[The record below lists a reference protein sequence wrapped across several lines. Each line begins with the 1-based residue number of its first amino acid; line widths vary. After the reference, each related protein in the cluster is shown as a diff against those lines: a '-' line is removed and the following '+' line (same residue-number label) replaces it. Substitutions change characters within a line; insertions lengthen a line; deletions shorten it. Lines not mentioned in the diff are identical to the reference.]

1 LLDILIQRYIIYN
14 NIKGDA
20 DDLISQFMESEEIQN
35 RTVDHGLGANGAGI
49 TLGREEESETTA
61 PSNFIDDDRI
71 ASSLFENEIKKQIE
85 AKSLAPRTP
94 AFAKVEKSLASV
106 GFFTPSS
113 RRIKNQKVKVVH
125 FAREIDG
132 QRMSATAEIHP
143 SAMFGLPVTADQDKY
158 LALQK
163 IITNTLHAEGKVTNP
178 IRFKSSELLRLMN
191 TSTKTG
197 KNYKAIS
204 EWLDVM
210 YTTTIISD
218 GAVYVTG
225 QKRFARDRFRVF
237 DRALSFGKVMDDG
250 TIADANYVW
259 LSEWQLENI
268 NNKFLMPIDLET
280 YRELKNHIA
289 KALVPLL
296 QTWLYAS
303 HKAEAFEKRYSELCE
318 ILTLQTY
325 RAPSQIL
332 RQFKPSLDELV
343 HHGYIEKWRIEK
355 TSDRKAF
362 KVVFFHGPKFYRD
375 RRRRV
380 EQKSQVEAP
389 VVIGE
394 FEGDEPRLPEPGA
407 PVDTSTGK
415 TPSITDRNPELQ
427 ASSNIPGDLVDSLSA
442 RGLMPSA
449 VLRLLGAL
457 SSDRLAAVDD
467 YIDYWDKAKKEGD
480 VGPGFLYEL
489 IKNGDPLPAGFE
501 TRRQQAARIAAEER
515 RRNAARIEERIKADY
530 VKYTEQL
537 IDRCIAD
544 LPPGDFERRVAAH
557 KSEAASQSDFWSQ
570 RPDMADQFARHAV
583 RTEISKSLSLLSYE
597 DFRRLEMP
605 RVAVQFHLNASEF
618 DVGLG
623 NGGAVGEGT
632 QPAG

>member
-1 LLDILIQRYIIYN
+1 
-14 NIKGDA
+14 
-20 DDLISQFMESEEIQN
+20 MESERTQN
-35 RTVDHGLGANGAGI
+35 ITLDHGLVANGAGI
-49 TLGREEESETTA
+49 NLGREEESETTA
-61 PSNFIDDDRI
+61 TSNFIDDDQA
-71 ASSLFENEIKKQIE
+71 ASPTFENEIEKQIT
-85 AKSLAPRTP
+85 AKSLALRTP
-94 AFAKVEKSLASV
+94 AFAKVEKSLASL

-113 RRIKNQKVKVVH
+113 RRIKNQKVKIVH
-125 FAREIDG
+125 FTREIDG
-132 QRMSATAEIHP
+132 KRMSASAEIHP

-163 IITNTLHAEGKVTNP
+163 IITNTLQTEGKVTNP
-178 IRFKSSELLRLMN
+178 IRFKSAELLRLMN

-204 EWLDVM
+204 DWLDVM

-225 QKRFARDRFRVF
+225 QKSFARDRFRVF
-237 DRALSFGKVMDDG
+237 DRALSFGKDMGDG

-268 NNKFLMPIDLET
+268 NNKFVMPIDLET

-355 TSDRKAF
+355 TSDKKSF

-375 RRRRV
+375 RRRRI
-380 EQKSQVEAP
+380 EQKTQAEAP

-394 FEGDEPRLPEPGA
+394 FEGTEPHLPEPGKPA
-407 PVDTSTGK
+407 DSIALK
-415 TPSITDRNPELQ
+415 ITPEDDSRNPEPPVI
-427 ASSNIPGDLVDSLSA
+427 SNIPGRLVDDLSA

-449 VLRLLGAL
+449 VLKLLDLLSPERL
-457 SSDRLAAVDD
+457 DTVPD
-467 YIDYWDKAKKEGD
+467 YIDYWDKARKDGD

-501 TRRQQAARIAAEER
+501 TRQQRVARLAAEEQR
-515 RRNAARIEERIKADY
+515 KNVARVQERLKGDY
-530 VKYTEQL
+530 EKHTEHL
-537 IDRCIAD
+537 IDRFIAT
-544 LPPGDFERRVAAH
+544 LAPGDFESRVAAH
-557 KSEAASQSDFWSQ
+557 KSEAANQSGFWND
-570 RPDMADQFARHAV
+570 RPELAEQFARHAV
-583 RTEISKSLSLLSYE
+583 RAAISKEVSLPTYE
-597 DFRRLEMP
+597 DFCLQEFP
-605 RVAVQFHLNASEF
+605 RVATELQLDPPESGIKLGKATAAIAEGHQKAAKVPTTESPPGNDVFPVASQ
-618 DVGLG
+618 DSLL
-623 NGGAVGEGT
+623 
-632 QPAG
+632 